1 MSGMRS
7 RLPSLEALR
16 YFEACARHAHVT
28 RAADELGVT
37 AAAVSLRIRTLE
49 RELGVELF
57 QRTGPRIA
65 LTPAGQGLAARMAE
79 ALSIIREAVEACRTV
94 PEPIRVTAAPTLAS
108 RWLLSC
114 LEHYR
119 RRPDAAPVMLDV
131 SVELR
136 AAEGFDV
143 ALRSGVGDW
152 PGLAAERLFALEGT
166 PMLSPAL
173 AAEMHLTGP
182 GDLSRCPLIPDDR
195 WLDWLR
201 LAGVTGGIG
210 PIVATTFP
218 TQEIA
223 AGAALAGTGVAL
235 LSPTLFAPLLAQGQ
249 LVQPFDIVLRGP
261 GAWFLAWR
269 PEMAG
274 PSVRGFVAFI
284 LGMAREAA
292 PGGP

>member
-1 MSGMRS
+1 MRS

-37 AAAVSLRIRTLE
+37 AAALSLRIRTLE
-49 RELGVELF
+49 RELGIDLF
-57 QRTGPRIA
+57 RRTGPRIA
-65 LTPAGQGLAARMAE
+65 LTPAGEGLAVRMAE
-79 ALSIIREAVEACRTV
+79 ALSIIRAAVMACRAA

-114 LEHYR
+114 LERYSR
-119 RRPDAAPVMLDV
+119 LPDAVPVTLDV
-131 SVELR
+131 SVETR
-136 AAEGFDV
+136 AAGDFDV
-143 ALRSGVGDW
+143 ALRSGGGDW
-152 PGLAAERLFALEGT
+152 PGLMAERLFALEGT

-173 AAEMHLTGP
+173 AAELRLTGP

-195 WLDWLR
+195 WPDWLY
-201 LAGVTGGIG
+201 LAGVAGGMG
-210 PIVATTFP
+210 PRVATTFP
-218 TQEIA
+218 TQEMA
-223 AGAALAGTGVAL
+223 TGAALAGTGVAL

-249 LVQPFDIVLRGP
+249 LVQPFDIVLYGP

-269 PEMAG
+269 PEQAG
-274 PSVRGFVAFI
+274 PSVRGLVALI

-292 PGGP
+292 PEA